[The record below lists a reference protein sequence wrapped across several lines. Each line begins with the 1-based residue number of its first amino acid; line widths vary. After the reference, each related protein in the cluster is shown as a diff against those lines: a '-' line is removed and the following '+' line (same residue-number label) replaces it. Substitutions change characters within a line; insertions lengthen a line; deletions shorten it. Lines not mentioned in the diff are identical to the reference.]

1 MTIYDVKC
9 SSQILIQIRHKF
21 FMLFAWNSQSDFK
34 TYRVQDRARIGRG
47 YETDCLTSRQSGK
60 RSQDNTSVTR
70 LKTQVWHASKMCIGQ
85 TVYMWERL
93 FEYQTDCLTSRHCLQ
108 KYSRQ
113 KKYHTVWSIDS
124 MQLKAHMGQTVWIWD
139 RLSNFE
145 TDCLTLTQIVWL
157 QDKVYRRSQGNKSI
171 TRLKTQ
177 VL

>member
-21 FMLFAWNSQSDFK
+21 FMLFACNSQSDFK
-34 TYRVQDRARIGRG
+34 TYRVQDKARIGRG

-93 FEYQTDCLTSRHCLQ
+93 FEYRTDCLHVR
-108 KYSRQ
+108 KI
-113 KKYHTVWSIDS
+113 VWVS
-124 MQLKAHMGQTVWIWD
+124 D
-139 RLSNFE
+139 RLSDFE
-145 TDCLTLTQIVWL
+145 TLSTEVLKTTKVSHCVKYRLYAAQGSHGTNCLNMRQIV
-157 QDKVYRRSQGNKSI
+157 
-171 TRLKTQ
+171 
-177 VL
+177 

>member
-1 MTIYDVKC
+1 MTVYDMKC

-21 FMLFAWNSQSDFK
+21 FMLFACNSQSDFK
-34 TYRVQDRARIGRG
+34 TCVCAGQGSLGRG

-113 KKYHTVWSIDS
+113 QKYHTVWSIDS

-145 TDCLTLTQIVWL
+145 TDCLTLTQIIWL